1 MDSSIALTIVAL
13 IVIIGLTL
21 CHSLYK
27 KLVVKPEFEGEAMQ
41 ILNESWQLRQDTEMD
56 EKEKA
61 VQFMILERRADK
73 LVKNALKDS
82 SQVNA
87 VRARI

>member
-1 MDSSIALTIVAL
+1 MDSSIALTIISL
-13 IVIIGLTL
+13 IVIVGLVL

-27 KLVVKPEFEGEAMQ
+27 KLIVKPEFEGEAMQ
-41 ILNESWQLRQDTEMD
+41 ILNERWQIRHDEEMP

-61 VQFMILERRADK
+61 VLLMMLDRRADT
-73 LVKNALKDS
+73 LVANALKDG
-82 SQVNA
+82 SQVTT